1 MNRAHFIFTKYFN
14 SFSVHVKNL
23 ESLSVKQ
30 IQTIEEFV
38 KTRKG
43 VFDFNSYTFI
53 IQKRLEFSEFIL
65 LIEKSSIDATCEE
78 NILKVAQKSKV
89 EFGKYKGM
97 YYSDIPDAYLLWLKS
112 NYLGKDREII
122 EAELNFRTL

>member
-1 MNRAHFIFTKYFN
+1 MNKAHLVFRKYFN

-23 ESLSVKQ
+23 EKLSVEQ

-38 KTRKG
+38 KARKG
-43 VFDFNSYTFI
+43 IFDFNSYTFI

-65 LIEKSSIDATCEE
+65 LIEKSSIEATCEE
-78 NILKVAQKSKV
+78 NITKIEQKSKV
-89 EFGKYKGM
+89 EFGKYRGM
-97 YYSDIPDAYLLWLKS
+97 YYSDIPDSYLLWLKS

-122 EAELNFRTL
+122 EAELNFRAL